1 MSRFE
6 FMNEENENMINEYN
20 DGSRNNLN
28 ALATKIFNNN
38 RSVGWWSQ
46 EDIVTLKRCQ
56 SNGNKYTKE
65 VATLLASK
73 LALCHSELSEALEG
87 MRKGLMDDHLPHRT
101 MFEVELADTIIRILD
116 LAGFVGMD
124 IGGAVMEKLEYNKTR
139 LDHKLSNRESTGGKT
154 I

>member
-1 MSRFE
+1 MLP
-6 FMNEENENMINEYN
+6 
-20 DGSRNNLN
+20 NNLN
-28 ALATKIFNNN
+28 GMARQIYDSNFLA
-38 RSVGWWSQ
+38 GWWSQ
-46 EDIVTLKRCQ
+46 VEVDQLERSQ
-56 SNGNKYTKE
+56 SDGNKYSKE

-87 MRKGLMDDHLPHRT
+87 MRKGLMDDHLKDRP

-124 IGGAVMEKLEYNKTR
+124 IGGAVNAKFTYNQTR
-139 LDHKLSNRESTGGKT
+139 LDHQLSTRQGAGGKT